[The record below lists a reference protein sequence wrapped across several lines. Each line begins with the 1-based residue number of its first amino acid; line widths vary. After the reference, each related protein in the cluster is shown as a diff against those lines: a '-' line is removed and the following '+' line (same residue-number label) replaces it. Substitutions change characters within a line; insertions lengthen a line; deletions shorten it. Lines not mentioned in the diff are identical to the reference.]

1 MRKNYH
7 TLIWLL
13 SITSVVSSRLSTA
26 KAHNLNLIEQK
37 VDASRSIYEMS
48 LLKERKWEERLTFQI
63 VFKSSIEL
71 IMELVVIA
79 IIIIIDI
86 GTNLLVY
93 V

>member
-1 MRKNYH
+1 MRENYH

-26 KAHNLNLIEQK
+26 TAHNLILIEQK
-37 VDASRSIYEMS
+37 ADASRSMYEMS

-63 VFKSSIEL
+63 VFKSSIQL
-71 IMELVVIA
+71 IMELVIIA
-79 IIIIIDI
+79 IIIIDI
-86 GTNLLVY
+86 GTNFLVY

>member
-1 MRKNYH
+1 MRENYH

-26 KAHNLNLIEQK
+26 TAHNLILIEQK
-37 VDASRSIYEMS
+37 ADASRSMYEM

-63 VFKSSIEL
+63 VFKSSIQL
-71 IMELVVIA
+71 IMELVIIA
-79 IIIIIDI
+79 IIIIDI
-86 GTNLLVY
+86 GTNFLLY